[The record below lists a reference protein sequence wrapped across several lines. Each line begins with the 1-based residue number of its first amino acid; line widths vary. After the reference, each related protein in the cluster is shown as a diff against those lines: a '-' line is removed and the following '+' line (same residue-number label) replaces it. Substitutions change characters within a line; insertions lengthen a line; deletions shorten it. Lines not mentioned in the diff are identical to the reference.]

1 MSGTRTCFAFVV
13 SKKNVQRS
21 HESRPSA
28 TVADQ
33 FECVACGT
41 NKEYFSDHVFVCSGM
56 SKIKYKMNMTSGSKA
71 LGPCAEVL
79 LKEVAPGPGIIRV
92 ALYTGFRRLLKF
104 SNLKIAA

>member
-1 MSGTRTCFAFVV
+1 MRAVLLKQLKTSFSVLRAEPTRNTFLIMF
-13 SKKNVQRS
+13 
-21 HESRPSA
+21 
-28 TVADQ
+28 
-33 FECVACGT
+33 
-41 NKEYFSDHVFVCSGM
+41 FVCSGM